1 LDAAVS
7 TATGLDDDF
16 DALTRPYRREL
27 LAHCYRMLGS
37 AHDAEDL
44 LQETLL
50 RAWRA
55 ADRYDAARASV
66 RTWLY
71 RIATNACL
79 TALETRRRRPLP
91 AGLVGPSDDPDAPL
105 VVDATVPWLEP
116 FPDRI
121 GSEPAAAALRRESLR
136 LAFVAALQT
145 LSARQRAVLILREV
159 LQWPAAD
166 VAECLEISVAA
177 VNSGLQRA
185 RAAIRASATAE
196 ESLSG
201 PDDPQA
207 RVVVDRYVDAFV
219 RADVAA
225 LTAMLRADVVLEMP
239 PVPNWYQGAE
249 HYGRF
254 MERVY
259 AMRGTVWRALPI
271 SANGQPGLAAYA
283 RGADGGFHAHTLQVF
298 TVRAGLIAHNVVF
311 ADLTLFPL
319 FGLPS
324 SLRDEFEPVRR

>member
-1 LDAAVS
+1 MVAAR
-7 TATGLDDDF
+7 TGHEDDF
-16 DALTRPYRREL
+16 DAWTRPYRHEL
-27 LAHCYRMLGS
+27 LAHCYRLMGS

-55 ADRYDAARASV
+55 ADRYDPNRASM

-116 FPDRI
+116 FPDRAA
-121 GSEPAAAALRRESLR
+121 GDPAAEVVGRESLR

-159 LQWPAAD
+159 LQWPATEVAD
-166 VAECLEISVAA
+166 CLEVSVAA
-177 VNSGLQRA
+177 VNSALQRA
-185 RAAIRASATAE
+185 RAALRATSAVE
-196 ESLSG
+196 ESLGG
-201 PDDPQA
+201 PDDPDE

-219 RADVAA
+219 RADLAA
-225 LTAMLRADVVLEMP
+225 LTALLRADVVLEMP
-239 PVPNWYQGAE
+239 PVPNWYRGAE

-254 MERVY
+254 MARVY
-259 AMRGTVWRALPI
+259 AMRGTLWRALPL

-283 RGADGGFHAHTLQVF
+283 RGVDGDFHAHTLQVL
-298 TVRAGLIAHNVVF
+298 TVRERAIAHNVVF

-319 FGLPS
+319 FDLPL
-324 SLRDEFEPVRR
+324 SLPADGRAF

>member
-1 LDAAVS
+1 MVTTLA
-7 TATGLDDDF
+7 GLDGDF
-16 DALTRPYRREL
+16 EALTRPYRREL
-27 LAHCYRMLGS
+27 LAHCYRLLGS

-55 ADRYDAARASV
+55 ADRYDAERASV

-91 AGLVGPSDDPDAPL
+91 AGLVGPSDDPDAAL
-105 VVDATVPWLEP
+105 TIDATVPWLEP
-116 FPDRI
+116 FPDPAV
-121 GSEPAAAALRRESLR
+121 GDPAAEALRRESLS

-145 LSARQRAVLILREV
+145 LSAQQRAVLILREV
-159 LQWPAAD
+159 LEWPAAD
-166 VAECLEISVAA
+166 VADCLDVSVAA

-185 RAAIRASATAE
+185 RAAMRSTEIAE
-196 ESLSG
+196 ESLG
-201 PDDPQA
+201 RPNDPQA

-219 RADVAA
+219 RADLGA

-239 PVPNWYQGAE
+239 PVSNWYRGAE

-259 AMRGTVWRALPI
+259 AMRGTAWRALPI
-271 SANGQPGLAAYA
+271 AANGQAGLAAYA
-283 RGADGGFHAHTLQVF
+283 RGADGAFHAHTLQVF
-298 TVRAGLIAHNVVF
+298 TVQAGMIAHNLVF
-311 ADLTLFPL
+311 ADLTLFPI
-319 FGLPS
+319 FGLAPS
-324 SLRDEFEPVRR
+324 LPADGAVA

>member
-1 LDAAVS
+1 MVATAA
-7 TATGLDDDF
+7 GLEGEF
-16 DALTRPYRREL
+16 DAVTRPYRREL

-55 ADRYDAARASV
+55 ADRYDAERASV

-105 VVDATVPWLEP
+105 VVDASVPWLEP
-116 FPDRI
+116 FPDRVE
-121 GSEPAAAALRRESLR
+121 GDPAAEALGRESLR

-166 VAECLEISVAA
+166 VAECLDVSVAA

-185 RAAIRASATAE
+185 RAAVRELSIDE
-196 ESLSG
+196 ETRSL

-239 PVPNWYQGAE
+239 PVPNWYVGAE

-259 AMRGTVWRALPI
+259 AMRGPVWRALPI

-283 RGADGGFHAHTLQVF
+283 RAEDGDFHAHSLQVF
-298 TVRAGLIAHNVVF
+298 TVRSGMIAHNVVF

-319 FGLPS
+319 FSLPS
-324 SLRDEFEPVRR
+324 SLRDELGAARR

>member
-1 LDAAVS
+1 LDAVVATVS
-7 TATGLDDDF
+7 GLEADF
-16 DALTRPYRREL
+16 DALTRPFRREL
-27 LAHCYRMLGS
+27 LAHCYRLLGS

-55 ADRYDAARASV
+55 ADRYDAERASV

-116 FPDRI
+116 FPDRVV
-121 GSEPAAAALRRESLR
+121 GDPAAEALSRESLR

-159 LQWPAAD
+159 LQWPATD
-166 VAECLEISVAA
+166 VADCLGVSVAA
-177 VNSGLQRA
+177 VNSSLQRA
-185 RAAIRASATAE
+185 RAAMRNSATTDE
-196 ESLSG
+196 TLRQ
-201 PDDPQA
+201 PDDPEA

-219 RADVAA
+219 RADLAA

-239 PVPNWYQGAE
+239 PVPNWYLGAE

-259 AMRGTVWRALPI
+259 AMRGAVWRALPI

-283 RGADGGFHAHTLQVF
+283 RAADGDFHAHSLQVF
-298 TVRAGLIAHNVVF
+298 TVRSGMIAQNVVF
-311 ADLTLFPL
+311 ADVTLFPL

-324 SLRDEFEPVRR
+324 SLRDEFGPVRR

>member
-1 LDAAVS
+1 LDAKVATVS
-7 TATGLDDDF
+7 GLEGDF
-16 DALTRPYRREL
+16 DTLTRPYRREL
-27 LAHCYRMLGS
+27 LAHCYRLLGS
-37 AHDAEDL
+37 THDAEDL

-55 ADRYDAARASV
+55 ADRYDADRASV

-91 AGLVGPSDDPDAPL
+91 AGLVGPSEDPDAPL
-105 VVDATVPWLEP
+105 IVDAAVPWLEP

-121 GSEPAAAALRRESLR
+121 AGDPAAETLRRESLR

-145 LSARQRAVLILREV
+145 LSAQQRAVLILREV

-166 VAECLEISVAA
+166 VADCLDVSVAA
-177 VNSGLQRA
+177 VNSSLQRA
-185 RAAIRASATAE
+185 RTAMRATGTAE
-196 ESLSG
+196 ESLRQS
-201 PDDPQA
+201 DDPQA
-207 RVVVDRYVDAFV
+207 RGVVDRYVDAFV

-239 PVPNWYQGAE
+239 PVPNWYVGVE

-259 AMRGTVWRALPI
+259 AMRGEVWRALPV
-271 SANGQPGLAAYA
+271 SANGQPGFAAYA
-283 RGADGGFHAHTLQVF
+283 RGADGDFHAHSLQVF
-298 TVRAGLIAHNVVF
+298 TVQAGMIVHNVVF
-311 ADLTLFPL
+311 ADVTLFPL

-324 SLRDEFEPVRR
+324 SLRDEFGAVRR